1 MQKKEYFIHV
11 KKQENGKQTRHY
23 LKPIFGYVDQ
33 VLEVGFYIDD
43 WGVFTATDLLTGNAL
58 ITGCGMDLDYHLDVF
73 YSTCAENIDKIRSSY
88 WYNDAVKVFNI
99 LKAADAP
106 MTERK
111 INNII
116 LKMS

>member
-1 MQKKEYFIHV
+1 MDKNKFMIHVSKKE
-11 KKQENGKQTRHY
+11 NGRQTRHF
-23 LKPIFGYVDQ
+23 LQEVSGYIDNDLQ
-33 VLEVGFYIDD
+33 VGFFIDD

-88 WYNDAVKVFNI
+88 WYNDAIKVFNI
-99 LKAADAP
+99 LKAEDAP

-116 LKMS
+116 LKMA